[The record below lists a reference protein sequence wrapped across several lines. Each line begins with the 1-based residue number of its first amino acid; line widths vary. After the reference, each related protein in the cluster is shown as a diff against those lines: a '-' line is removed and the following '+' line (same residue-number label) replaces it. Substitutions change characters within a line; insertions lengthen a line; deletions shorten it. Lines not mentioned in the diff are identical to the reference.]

1 MELIYDSVK
10 DELLS
15 VKVDKRKDI
24 YNYGADNAEPSL
36 IEILIGG
43 SVTAK
48 RSVDEVAKSLY
59 GKGFANGK
67 VKVNT
72 KGQTLNEVLRI
83 CARDY
88 AKHNNFYLHVSYNAD
103 LEPLFFNPIPA
114 RDVRRWKKDDKGFSS
129 KYVIYDN
136 WDKKNGKINEDAFRY
151 AYTFNLDKDV
161 IRAQVEKDGGIQK
174 YKGQLIHVQK
184 DTTQVYAISDLHVVK
199 ADARTEYLSQQFRK
213 NGSES
218 GFLNSKVMVTP
229 PFPDDETKNKFKKDL
244 KAVRGADNAGGV
256 ILLPLN
262 NQTDDVTKQVHIVD
276 LTGKFSDKIFE
287 YSDKKTEDS
296 ICKAFMVPKML
307 VNSSDNSLFGSSGEL
322 IREAKRQLWEN
333 KEEDRN
339 RFEEVFSMLVNE
351 QLVITSPFPEE
362 EQAEEETEEQINAK
376 AQANLRG
383 SVGGV
388 TALLAIQQSVAAG
401 TTTKSAGVAMIEN
414 IYGFSNEQANAM
426 LGDPEPL
433 KATE

>member
-1 MELIYDSVK
+1 MELIYDAVK
-10 DELLS
+10 DDLLS

-48 RSVDEVAKSLY
+48 RSVDEVAKALY
-59 GKGFANGK
+59 GKGFEGGK
-67 VKVNT
+67 IKVNT

-88 AKHNNFYLHVSYNAD
+88 AKHNNFYLHVSYDAD
-103 LEPLFFNPIPA
+103 LEPLYFNPIPA

-136 WDKKNGKINEDAFRY
+136 WDKKNGKINEGAFRY
-151 AYTFNLDKDV
+151 AYTFNLDKEV

-174 YKGQLIHVQK
+174 YKGQLIHIQK
-184 DTTQVYAISDLHVVK
+184 DTTQVYAVSDLDVVK

-213 NGSES
+213 NGSEC

-229 PFPDDETKNKFKKDL
+229 PFPDDESKDKFKKDL
-244 KAVRGADNAGGV
+244 KAVRGSDNAGGV
-256 ILLPLN
+256 ILLPLA
-262 NQTDDVTKQVHIVD
+262 NQTDDVTKQIHIVD

-322 IREAKRQLWEN
+322 IREAKKQLWEN

-339 RFEEVFSMLVNE
+339 RFEEVFSMLLNE
-351 QLVITSPFPEE
+351 QLVIISPFPQE
-362 EQAEEETEEQINAK
+362 EQKAEKTEEQINAE
-376 AQANLRG
+376 AQAELRG

-388 TALLAIQQSVAAG
+388 NALTGVQANVANG
-401 TTTKSAGVAMIEN
+401 LIPISAGVATIVN
-414 IYGFSNEQANAM
+414 LYGFTGAQAQAM
-426 LGDPEPL
+426 LGVEDNQE
-433 KATE
+433 